1 MCNIE
6 VPDAVA
12 DVDDDGGGMKGEYAC
27 FNGGYVMITFSSI
40 CQKCYQSH
48 SESGFRRLERHG
60 WCANL
65 LYFRTKISYRDE
77 FPRSGRG
84 QEEIKCATARNRNFR
99 RVRRVI
105 KSIEYKNNWNNHL
118 IEKTVNLDNISLID
132 FLGVENKNI
141 DSLAA
146 AFPKTRIVSRGNQI
160 VLRGSTAEI
169 VQIDDILASL
179 IQHYHK
185 YGRVTEENVKSY
197 IAREEEI
204 TLPDSP
210 NGVAPDGVI
219 IYGTRGSAIKAK
231 TVNQQRLVD
240 ESGAN
245 DLVFALGPAGT
256 GKTYI
261 SVALAVRALKS
272 KAVKKII
279 ISRPAVE
286 AGENLGFL
294 PGDLKEKIDP
304 YLRPIYDAL
313 NDMIPYEKLSYYM
326 EREIIEIAP
335 LAYMRGR
342 TLNNAFVLLDEAQNT
357 TPMQMKMFLTRMGPE
372 SKMIITG
379 DPTQVDLPSNQR
391 SGLKEAIRILGDV
404 KGIGFVELTDKDVVR
419 HRLVK
424 DIIEA
429 YNRESPQSAVQGPR
443 KVAS

>member
-1 MCNIE
+1 M
-6 VPDAVA
+6 
-12 DVDDDGGGMKGEYAC
+12 
-27 FNGGYVMITFSSI
+27 
-40 CQKCYQSH
+40 
-48 SESGFRRLERHG
+48 
-60 WCANL
+60 
-65 LYFRTKISYRDE
+65 
-77 FPRSGRG
+77 
-84 QEEIKCATARNRNFR
+84 
-99 RVRRVI
+99 
-105 KSIEYKNNWNNHL
+105 
-118 IEKTVNLDNISLID
+118 IEKVVNLENISLID

-146 AFPKTRIVSRGNQI
+146 AFPKSRIVSRGNQI
-160 VLRGSTAEI
+160 VLKGSTSEI

-185 YGRVTEENVKSY
+185 YGRITEENVKSY
-197 IAREEEI
+197 ISREEEI
-204 TLPDSP
+204 TAIPDSV
-210 NGVAPDGVI
+210 NGVTPDGVI

-231 TVNQQRLVD
+231 TLNQQRLVD
-240 ESGAN
+240 ETREN

-261 SVALAVRALKS
+261 SVALAVQALKS

-342 TLNNAFVLLDEAQNT
+342 TLNNAFILLDEAQNT
-357 TPMQMKMFLTRMGPE
+357 TPMQMKMFMTRMGPE

-379 DPTQVDLPSNQR
+379 DPTQIDLPSNQR
-391 SGLKEAIRILGDV
+391 SGLTEAIRILKDV
-404 KGIGFVELTDKDVVR
+404 KGIGFVELTEKDVVR

-424 DIIEA
+424 DIIDA
-429 YNRESPQSAVQGPR
+429 YGRETSSSQSKA
-443 KVAS
+443 